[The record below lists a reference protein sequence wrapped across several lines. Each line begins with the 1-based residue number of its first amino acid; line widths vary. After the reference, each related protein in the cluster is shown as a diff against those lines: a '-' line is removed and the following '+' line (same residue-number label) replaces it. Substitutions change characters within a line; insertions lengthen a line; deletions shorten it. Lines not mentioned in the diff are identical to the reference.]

1 MHTRPAKSSDLRWL
15 HDAWQ
20 RMVFDRPLPDADAL
34 NQAQAF
40 IDGVV
45 PRDRERAAVVW
56 LLCHARM
63 PRRRPPFDCDSWI
76 GIASSEV
83 YLCYDGGGYG
93 QRRLVQLL
101 ERWARWLRASGQLG
115 PEATADLLGDLD
127 RARRC
132 FGYELKRAPQP
143 FPFSATSVDPVARR
157 HFPDPTERRW
167 AAIALRA
174 ALAFLDEVQGRPGR
188 LHALD
193 PEAFALDL
201 RAMLESEAGDPV
213 HPGAPARVLGSAGS
227 AYRELAGSEHL
238 PAPIGVALADRLE
251 RLALGCRGRF

>member
-1 MHTRPAKSSDLRWL
+1 MHTRPSPSPDLRWL

-20 RMVFDRPLPDADAL
+20 RMVFQRFLPDDEALRDA
-34 NQAQAF
+34 AAF
-40 IDGVV
+40 VDGVV

-56 LLCHARM
+56 LLCQRQM
-63 PRRRPPFDCDSWI
+63 PRRRPPFDSDSWI
-76 GIASSEV
+76 GIASAEV
-83 YLCYDGGGYG
+83 YTCYDGGGYG

-101 ERWARWLRASGQLG
+101 ERWARWLRATGQLG

-127 RARRC
+127 RARRS
-132 FGYELKRAPQP
+132 FGYDLKRAPQP
-143 FPFSATSVDPVARR
+143 HPFSPMSIDPVARR

-174 ALAFLDEVQGRPGR
+174 TLAFLDEVQGRPGR

-201 RAMLESEAGDPV
+201 RAMLEGEAGDPV
-213 HPGAPARVLGSAGS
+213 DPAATARVLGSAAS
-227 AYRELAGSEHL
+227 AYRELAGSHHL
-238 PAPIGVALADRLE
+238 PAPVGHALAERLE
-251 RLALGCRGRF
+251 RLALGCR